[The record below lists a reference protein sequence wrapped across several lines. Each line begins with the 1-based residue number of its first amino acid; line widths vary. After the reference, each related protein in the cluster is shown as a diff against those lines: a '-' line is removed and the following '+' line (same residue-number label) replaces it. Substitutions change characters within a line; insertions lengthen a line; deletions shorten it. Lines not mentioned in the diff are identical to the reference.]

1 MPVGSHFSCHT
12 LVWWVELR
20 AVEPGKLGVELY
32 PQNTGKYISRYK
44 QTSFLIIVYLG
55 IYLGNYDTQVG
66 HSLWLFYHALTFA
79 QAPAMTVHPMV
90 ESKMKKAVWRKRILV
105 TQYIDVYT
113 VMYWVYPSIYVW
125 FLYFSFVVAFKL
137 LSIVFKCTDTS
148 PKHSILYFGGKGEKN
163 YVRITNICNPWLY

>member
-1 MPVGSHFSCHT
+1 MTPKLGTVYDFFIMFEHV
-12 LVWWVELR
+12 LRRLPWQYIVWWSQKWR
-20 AVEPGKLGVELY
+20 
-32 PQNTGKYISRYK
+32 
-44 QTSFLIIVYLG
+44 
-55 IYLGNYDTQVG
+55 
-66 HSLWLFYHALTFA
+66 
-79 QAPAMTVHPMV
+79 
-90 ESKMKKAVWRKRILV
+90 KKVWRKRILV

-163 YVRITNICNPWLY
+163 YVRITNICNPWLYWYILVHTRTYWYILVYTRTYSHILSCTSNQAGFASRWRTVAAARL